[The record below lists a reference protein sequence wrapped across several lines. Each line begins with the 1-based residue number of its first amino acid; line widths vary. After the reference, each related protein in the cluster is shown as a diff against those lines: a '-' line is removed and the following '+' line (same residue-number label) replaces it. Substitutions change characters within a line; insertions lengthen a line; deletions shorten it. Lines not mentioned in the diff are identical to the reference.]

1 MQSNSLRIT
10 SSGEEGVIFNGIAD
24 WLYEGLSECL
34 IPKDTMSGKVF
45 QALEI
50 NNVQPQRNSS
60 LSQLNSSQSRSG
72 TDGIRIQ
79 NELY

>member
-1 MQSNSLRIT
+1 MESLT
-10 SSGEEGVIFNGIAD
+10 GCMKVCLNANLQVQGV
-24 WLYEGLSECL
+24 L
-34 IPKDTMSGKVF
+34 KDTMSGKVF